1 MPFEFAELDSRA
13 ENDPVSLIED
23 FLNQLESL
31 LKNIIRGTVGNFDGT
46 VGKFD
51 FKPDLGGELELMEVA
66 FVDAVERGFFR
77 RAKEGLPEA
86 RASLGDAGLEGR
98 SLWAKFRFLEALSG
112 QLGAGIRKALK
123 YILDWVNAILGS
135 IKSALGAAGIV
146 VDGIAELKDM
156 VKAKIDLANG
166 W

>member
-1 MPFEFAELDSRA
+1 MPFEFAELDWRA

-23 FLNQLESL
+23 FLNQLQSL
-31 LKNIIRGTVGNFDGT
+31 LENVIRGTVGNFD
-46 VGKFD
+46 
-51 FKPDLGGELELMEVA
+51 FKPDLGDEGALIDVVL
-66 FVDAVERGFFR
+66 VDTVERGFFR

-86 RASLGDAGLEGR
+86 RASLGDVGLEGR
-98 SLWAKFRFLEALSG
+98 SLGAKFRFLEALSSR
-112 QLGAGIRKALK
+112 LRTGIRKALK

-166 W
+166 S